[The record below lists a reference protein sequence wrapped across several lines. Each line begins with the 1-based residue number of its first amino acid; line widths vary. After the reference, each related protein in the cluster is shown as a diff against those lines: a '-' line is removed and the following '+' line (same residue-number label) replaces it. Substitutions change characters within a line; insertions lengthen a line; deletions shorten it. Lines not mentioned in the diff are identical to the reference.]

1 MPNYYKFLNEDGS
14 AVYGYGTWSLPNG
27 DTPGDWMP
35 HVEELISCKSGYHL
49 CRTEDLVI
57 WMGPRLFVA
66 EVRGDVVESDD
77 KIVCHQARLIK
88 EVTTWNKTTA
98 QQFAIECAN
107 HVLHIFEKAYP
118 DDNRPRRALE
128 VAQRFLDG
136 DASEDELRESG
147 DDARTAPRDAASD
160 AAWWASRAVGDAAS
174 DAAWDAWYSLRAAW
188 AAWDAWDASRAA
200 WWAARAAGDAEHEW
214 QTKLLLDMLKGDQ
227 YA

>member
-14 AVYGYGTWSLPNG
+14 AIYGSGKWSLPK
-27 DTPGDWMP
+27 DDQPGNWMP

-57 WMGPRLFVA
+57 WLGPRLFVA
-66 EVRGDVVESDD
+66 EVKGEVVETKD
-77 KIVCHQARLIK
+77 KIVCHQARLVK

-147 DDARTAPRDAASD
+147 DAASAAAW
-160 AAWWASRAVGDAAS
+160 AAWWDAGDAAR
-174 DAAWDAWYSLRAAW
+174 AAWDAWN
-188 AAWDAWDASRAA
+188 AWDAWDAAGDAARAA
-200 WWAARAAGDAEHEW
+200 WWAASAAGDAEHEW
-214 QTKLLLDMLKGDQ
+214 QTKLLLDMLKIEF
-227 YA
+227 

>member
-14 AVYGYGTWSLPNG
+14 AIYGSGKWSLPK
-27 DTPGDWMP
+27 DDQPGNWMP

-98 QQFAIECAN
+98 QQFAIECAK

-136 DASEDELRESG
+136 DASEDELR
-147 DDARTAPRDAASD
+147 TASRD
-160 AAWWASRAVGDAAS
+160 ASRAAGDAAS
-174 DAAWDAWYSLRAAW
+174 AAAW

-200 WWAARAAGDAEHEW
+200 WWAARDARDAEHEW
-214 QTKLLLDMLKGDQ
+214 QTKLLLDMLKIEF
-227 YA
+227 

>member
-57 WMGPRLFVA
+57 WLGPRLFVA

-118 DDNRPRRALE
+118 R
-128 VAQRFLDG
+128 
-136 DASEDELRESG
+136 
-147 DDARTAPRDAASD
+147 
-160 AAWWASRAVGDAAS
+160 
-174 DAAWDAWYSLRAAW
+174 
-188 AAWDAWDASRAA
+188 
-200 WWAARAAGDAEHEW
+200 
-214 QTKLLLDMLKGDQ
+214 
-227 YA
+227 